1 MADTPGIS
9 RYHRQMI
16 LPDVGAAGQ
25 QKIRN
30 AKVLVVGAGALGA
43 AVLMYLVPAGVGRV
57 GVLDNDELEASN
69 LHRQVLYAMHDLG
82 KPKVVAAIDR
92 LRAMNPDV
100 ELVPHFLRLNVNNA
114 LEIIRDYD
122 LVIECSD
129 NFPTKF
135 LVNDAC
141 VMLNKPCVI
150 GAAIGFSGQL
160 SVYNYKDGPT
170 YRCLLPEPPDP
181 LTLPTC
187 ANAGVMGM
195 VPGIIGNLQALEA
208 IKIIIDK
215 GDVLSGRLLHFE
227 GMDANFMELPIEAR
241 PENKE
246 ITKLTE
252 YAYSCPDFLLRQ
264 HTILPEEFF
273 AHMENHDQWEVMALS
288 DDQEYLTIKDYHWKT
303 LPLYKMPEAI
313 KKVPEQKKV
322 ILVCENGI
330 KTLEGL
336 KYLLVKE
343 DFTRAYSL
351 KDGLSALRFLGLDNV

>member
-16 LPDVGAAGQ
+16 LPEVGAEGQ
-25 QKIRN
+25 RKISD

-43 AVLMYLVPAGVGRV
+43 AVLLYLVPAGVGTV
-57 GVLDNDELEASN
+57 GVLDNDELEVSN
-69 LHRQVLYAMHDLG
+69 LHRQVLYGMSDVN
-82 KPKVVAAIDR
+82 KPKVVAAIER
-92 LRAMNPDV
+92 LEAMNPDV
-100 ELVPHFLRLNVNNA
+100 DLVPHFLHLNVNNA
-114 LEIIRDYD
+114 LEIIRKYD

-141 VMLNKPCVI
+141 IMLGKPCVI

-160 SVYNYKDGPT
+160 SVYNYRGGPT
-170 YRCLLPEPPDP
+170 YRCLLSNPPDP

-208 IKIIIDK
+208 IKIIMGR

-227 GMDANFMELPIEAR
+227 GLDGNFIEVPIEAR
-241 PENKE
+241 AENKQ
-246 ITKLTE
+246 ITELTE
-252 YAYSCPDFLLRQ
+252 YAYSCPDFLLKQ
-264 HTILPEEFF
+264 HTVLPGEFF
-273 AHMENHDQWEVMALS
+273 AHLEDQDHWEVLALS
-288 DDQEYLTIKDYHWKT
+288 DDQDFLSIKNYRWET
-303 LPLYKMPEAI
+303 LPLYKLPEAI
-313 KKVPEQKKV
+313 QKVAEHKKVM
-322 ILVCENGI
+322 LVCENGI
-330 KTLEGL
+330 KTLEAL

-343 DFTRAYSL
+343 NFNRAWSL
-351 KDGLSALRFLGLDNV
+351 KDGLSALRFQGLD